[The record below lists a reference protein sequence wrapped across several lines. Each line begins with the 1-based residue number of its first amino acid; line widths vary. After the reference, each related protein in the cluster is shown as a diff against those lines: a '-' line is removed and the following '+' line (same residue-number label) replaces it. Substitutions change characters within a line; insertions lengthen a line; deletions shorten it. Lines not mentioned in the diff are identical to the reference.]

1 MRKATNYPLRRPSNY
16 LLENS
21 IIGAYEIISGHMTV
35 KTYHMSNKKNNVA
48 IQPKI
53 EWIEKVESDIKQL
66 KSIVN
71 VILEKLETRS

>member
-1 MRKATNYPLRRPSNY
+1 
-16 LLENS
+16 
-21 IIGAYEIISGHMTV
+21 
-35 KTYHMSNKKNNVA
+35 MSNKKNNAA

-71 VILEKLETRS
+71 VILEKIEKRG

>member
-1 MRKATNYPLRRPSNY
+1 MTQDSPTWEKTS
-16 LLENS
+16 
-21 IIGAYEIISGHMTV
+21 HMN
-35 KTYHMSNKKNNVA
+35 NKKNNAA

>member
-1 MRKATNYPLRRPSNY
+1 M
-16 LLENS
+16 NS
-21 IIGAYEIISGHMTV
+21 IIGRFEIISGHMMV

-71 VILEKLETRS
+71 VILEKLESRS